1 MEYFEVVSLARVVHV
16 LAIII
21 WIGGVAMVTMVLIP
35 AIRKLKSKDEQV
47 STFEQIEG
55 RFAFIAKIM
64 TVLTALS
71 GFYMIDK
78 LNAWNRYLDPK
89 YWWIHAMTFVWLI
102 FSLVLFVLEPFILH
116 KLFKNYVEKNPEE
129 TFRIMH
135 KLHWILLILSLI
147 TTAGAVAGSHGWF
160 WIK

>member
-89 YWWIHAMTFVWLI
+89 YWWIHAMTLIWFV
-102 FSLVLFVLEPFILH
+102 FTLVLFVLEPFILH
-116 KLFKNYVEKNPEE
+116 KLFKKYAEKDPEK
-129 TFRIMH
+129 TFKIMH
-135 KLHWILLILSLI
+135 KLHWILLLLSLI

>member
-1 MEYFEVVSLARVVHV
+1 
-16 LAIII
+16 
-21 WIGGVAMVTMVLIP
+21 MVTMVLIP
-35 AIRKLKSKDEQV
+35 AIRKLKSKGDQV

-64 TVLTALS
+64 TLLTALS

-78 LNAWNRYLDPK
+78 LNAWDRYLDLH

-116 KLFKNYVEKNPEE
+116 KLFKKYAEKDPEK
-129 TFRIMH
+129 TFKIMH
-135 KLHWILLILSLI
+135 KLHWILLLLSLI